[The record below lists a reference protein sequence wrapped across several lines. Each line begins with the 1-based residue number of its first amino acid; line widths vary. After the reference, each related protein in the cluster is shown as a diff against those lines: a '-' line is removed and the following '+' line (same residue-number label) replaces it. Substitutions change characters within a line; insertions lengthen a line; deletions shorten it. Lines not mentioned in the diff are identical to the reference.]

1 MKQTAER
8 LTLHAVLSTAAEP
21 DRCASDG
28 VDVSTRTQ
36 AIGPLGRAA
45 LRRPVRGLRLVTD
58 IEPRPAAAAVAAP
71 ARPPD
76 PWAMAAVARQRHY
89 AAERRRKL
97 EAETRELRAARSS
110 TSGGCAPPRLTRPSG
125 AGALQPKRPD
135 QHRVLP
141 GLLG

>member
-1 MKQTAER
+1 M
-8 LTLHAVLSTAAEP
+8 
-21 DRCASDG
+21 
-28 VDVSTRTQ
+28 TRTQ

-58 IEPRPAAAAVAAP
+58 IEPRPAAATVPTP
-71 ARPPD
+71 ARQPD

-89 AAERRRKL
+89 AAERLRKL
-97 EAETRELRAARSS
+97 EAENRELRAALEHER
-110 TSGGCAPPRLTRPSG
+110 RLRAAEVDAAERRGRVAAEATG
-125 AGALQPKRPD
+125 